1 MPSRPAT
8 VVTCGAKPG
17 SDPGTETHT
26 KGAGYNMEPAISHA
40 VVPLETKGHRSHM
53 CGIVGYVGPRPI
65 VDVLVP
71 GLAHLEY
78 RGYDSAGIALN
89 HGSSFSVLKRAGRIV
104 DLAELVARE
113 SPVEAISGIGHTRWA
128 THGAPNSENAHPH
141 VDCTRGVVVV
151 HNGIIENWVAL
162 KERLLAKGHMFESET
177 DTEVVAHM
185 IEEMADLPLVE
196 AVRRVMNQADGS
208 LALAVMRLSEPDVL
222 VGARRGSPL
231 VVGRGDGE
239 NFLASDI
246 PAFLE
251 HTREMVIVDDNRV
264 VEMTAGAVRLTD
276 LEGSEIETRQHKVEW
291 GLEAAEK
298 GGYATFM
305 LKEIY
310 EQPYAITDTLAGRVS
325 PTGAVVL
332 NELELDDGFL
342 RSVDKVF
349 VVACGTSYH
358 AAMMAK
364 YAIERWTR
372 LPVEIDIASEFRYR
386 DPVLD
391 ARSLVIGISQSGETI
406 DTLAAVRH
414 AKAQGSTVVG
424 VSNVVESALA
434 READAVLYTRA
445 GPEIGVAATKT
456 FTAQLVAMQL
466 FGLHLA
472 QVRESLDPGAIEAM
486 ARAMLRLPEQ
496 VEAVLAASGEIE
508 KMSRSWID
516 TRDFFFLGRSGDFP
530 VAMEGALK
538 LKEIAYVRAEGYAAG
553 EMKHGPIALIEDGV
567 VVVGVATDS
576 HVQAK
581 TLSNMEEMKARGA
594 TIVLVAEEG
603 DELGDVADH
612 VIRVPAGPDLVCTVT
627 AVVPLQ
633 LLAYHLAAAR
643 GTDVDKPRNLAKTVT
658 VE

>member
-1 MPSRPAT
+1 
-8 VVTCGAKPG
+8 
-17 SDPGTETHT
+17 
-26 KGAGYNMEPAISHA
+26 
-40 VVPLETKGHRSHM
+40 M
-53 CGIVGYVGPRPI
+53 CGIVGYVGPRPV
-65 VDVLVP
+65 VDVLMP

-89 HGSSFSVLKRAGRIV
+89 DGDSITVVKQAGRIA
-104 DLAELVARE
+104 DLESVVAAGNAG
-113 SPVEAISGIGHTRWA
+113 SAISGIGHTRWA
-128 THGAPNSENAHPH
+128 THGAPNSGNAHPH
-141 VDCTRGVVVV
+141 LDCNDDVVVV
-151 HNGIIENWVAL
+151 HNGIIENWLDL
-162 KERLLAKGHMFESET
+162 KAKLVEAGHVFRSDT

-185 IEEMADLPLVE
+185 LEDMHDVPLAE
-196 AVRRVMNQADGS
+196 AVRDVMNQAEGA
-208 LALAVMRLSEPDVL
+208 LALVVMRRSEPEVL

-239 NFLASDI
+239 AFLASDI

-251 HTREMVIVDDNRV
+251 HTREMVVVDDDRV
-264 VEMTAGAVRLTD
+264 VEIHSNSVELTD
-276 LEGSEIETRQHKVEW
+276 LEGNAIEPQQHKVEW
-291 GLEAAEK
+291 DFEAAEK
-298 GGYATFM
+298 GGHPTFM

-310 EQPYAITDTLAGRVS
+310 EQPHAIADTLSGRISEHGRV
-325 PTGAVVL
+325 VL
-332 NELELDDGFL
+332 DELDLDSKLL
-342 RSVDKVF
+342 RMIDKVF

-391 ARSLVIGISQSGETI
+391 DRSLVIGISQSGETI
-406 DTLAAVRH
+406 DTLAAVRY
-414 AKAQGSTVVG
+414 AKAQGATLIG

-434 READAVLYTRA
+434 RESDAVLYTRA

-456 FTAQLVAMQL
+456 FTTQLVAMQL
-466 FGLHLA
+466 LGLYLA
-472 QVRESLDPGAIEAM
+472 QVRGTLDPGATELLV
-486 ARAMLRLPEQ
+486 RELGDLPSQ
-496 VEAVLAASGEIE
+496 VEEVLASSEMIE
-508 KMSRSWID
+508 SITRQWEE

-553 EMKHGPIALIEDGV
+553 EMKHGPIALVEPGV

-576 HVQAK
+576 HVRPK
-581 TLSNMEEMKARGA
+581 TLSNMQEMKARGG
-594 TIVLVAEEG
+594 TIVIVAEEDDDIDG
-603 DELGDVADH
+603 VADH
-612 VIRVPAGPDLVCTVT
+612 VFRVPSGSDLLCTVT

-633 LLAYHLAAAR
+633 LLAYHVATAR
-643 GTDVDKPRNLAKTVT
+643 GLDVDKPRNLAKTVT